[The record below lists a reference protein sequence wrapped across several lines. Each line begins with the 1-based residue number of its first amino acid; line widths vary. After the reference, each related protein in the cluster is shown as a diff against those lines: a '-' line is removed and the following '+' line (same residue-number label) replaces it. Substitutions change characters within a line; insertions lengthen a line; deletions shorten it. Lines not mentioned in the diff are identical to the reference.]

1 MMSILT
7 VLDEFE
13 AVPVLSI
20 EQVAALVFFL
30 DPLAAVMEAAVRVG
44 VLRAIRV
51 LFPALFFVFF
61 ENWKCSN
68 ILLARA

>member
-44 VLRAIRV
+44 VL
-51 LFPALFFVFF
+51 
-61 ENWKCSN
+61 
-68 ILLARA
+68 

>member
-1 MMSILT
+1 MSILR
-7 VLDEFE
+7 VSDEFE

-20 EQVAALVFFL
+20 KHVAALIFFL

-44 VLRAIRV
+44 LLRAIRM

-61 ENWKCSN
+61 QNWKCSN
-68 ILLARA
+68 ILLARV